1 MSKLSIDQKTIEGL
15 FSDKKTDFL
24 IPDYQRPYAWEIKEC
39 QQLWEDIFGF
49 AFPDDDYE
57 KFNNDDEYYLG
68 TIVTFKNED
77 SKKLEVI
84 DGQQRLTTLM
94 LLLRAFYSKFG
105 NMKDKNSVSTRETI
119 GKCLWKGDEFGNLN
133 IDVLKID
140 SEVATDNDKEE
151 FLTIL
156 RNGEAPA
163 DKMKSNYAKNYRFF
177 EEKIAEFLNNYP
189 SFFPYLPNRILKNC
203 ILLPI
208 EAESQDTALRIFST
222 LNNRGLPLSDADIF
236 KSEFY
241 KKFSKLG
248 RKDEFINRWKELEE
262 KCNKYFN
269 PISGTPMD
277 ELFSRYMYY
286 ERAKMNITKS
296 TTEALRTFYSRD
308 SYKLL
313 NEGTMDNLEL
323 LMDFWKDVL
332 DQSEERFSSEVIRQL
347 YVLEYAPNGMW
358 TYFLS
363 VYFMHYKY
371 ENNMLDN
378 EKLYLFLRK
387 IVAFIWAYAVT
398 NPGVNALRTPVYK
411 EMNNI
416 INDIDVEFNE
426 AKFDEEKTKIALQS
440 FNYLNGRPITKSML
454 VWWAMS
460 TPEQAVPDLSTRFEI
475 EHIYARNRN
484 DKENTLSRAS
494 NVELLGNKSILEKR
508 INIRASDYRFED
520 KKKYYRGYINKRNE
534 PKPGTIIKELENYA
548 NDSLKNDFNETDIK
562 NRTSEILDSFI
573 EYIRSEELFK

>member
-1 MSKLSIDQKTIEGL
+1 MSKLSIDQKTIEAL

-24 IPDYQRPYAWEIKEC
+24 IPDYQRPYAWEEKEC
-39 QQLWEDIFGF
+39 QQLWDDIFSF

-68 TIVTFKNED
+68 TIVTFKNES

-105 NMKDKNSVSTRETI
+105 NMKDKNSVTTRDTI

-133 IDVLKID
+133 TDVLKID
-140 SEVATDNDKEE
+140 SQVATDNDKDQ
-151 FLTIL
+151 FLDIL
-156 RNGEAPA
+156 RNGESS
-163 DKMKSNYAKNYRFF
+163 DNMKSNYAKNYKFF
-177 EEKIAEFLNNYP
+177 VNKIADFLNNYP

-241 KKFSKLG
+241 KKFTKLG
-248 RKDEFINRWKELEE
+248 RKDEFIERWKALEE
-262 KCNKYFN
+262 NCNKYFK

-277 ELFSRYMYY
+277 ELFTRYMYY
-286 ERAKMNITKS
+286 ERAKMNNTKS
-296 TTEALRTFYSRD
+296 TTEALRSFYSKD
-308 SYKLL
+308 CYKLL
-313 NEGTMDNLEL
+313 NEATMENLEKL
-323 LMDFWKDVL
+323 LDFWVDVYE
-332 DQSEERFSSEVIRQL
+332 QSEDKFSPEVLRQL
-347 YVLEYAPNGMW
+347 FILEYAPNGMW

-363 VYFMHYKY
+363 VYFMHNRD

-378 EKLYLFLRK
+378 DKLHSLLK
-387 IVAFIWAYAVT
+387 QTVAFIWAYAIT
-398 NPGVNALRTPVYK
+398 NPGVNALRTPIYK

-416 INDIDVEFNE
+416 INDKPVEYAD
-426 AKFDEEKTKIALQS
+426 AKFDKEKTANL
-440 FNYLNGRPITKSML
+440 FANYAFLNGRPITKSLL
-454 VWWAMS
+454 VWWAMN
-460 TPEQAVPDLSTRFEI
+460 TPGQDIPSLSTRFEI

-484 DKENTLSRAS
+484 DKESTLSKAA

-520 KKKYYRGYINKRNE
+520 KKKYYLGYTNRRNE
-534 PKPGTIIKELENYA
+534 QKAGTEVKELENYA
-548 NDSLKNDFNETDIK
+548 NDSARVDFTEKDIICRTDGIIK
-562 NRTSEILDSFI
+562 AFI
-573 EYIRSEELFK
+573 DYMGHENLFA

>member
-39 QQLWEDIFGF
+39 QQLWEDIFSF

-94 LLLRAFYSKFG
+94 LLLRAFYARFG
-105 NMKDKNSVSTRETI
+105 NMMDRNSILTRETI
-119 GKCLWKGDEFGNLN
+119 GKCIWKGDEFGNLN
-133 IDVLKID
+133 QDVLKID
-140 SEVATDNDKEE
+140 SQVATDNDKDQ
-151 FLTIL
+151 FLKIL
-156 RNGEAPA
+156 RDGAAP
-163 DKMKSNYAKNYRFF
+163 KEMKSNYAENYRYF
-177 EEKIAEFLNNYP
+177 EGQISDFLDKYP
-189 SFFPYLPNRILKNC
+189 SYFPYLPNRILKNC

-241 KKFSKLG
+241 KKYKKLN
-248 RKDEFINRWKELEE
+248 RKDEFINKWKILEE
-262 KCNKYFN
+262 KCNKYFH
-269 PISGTPMD
+269 PSIGTPLD
-277 ELFSRYMYY
+277 ELFTRYMYY
-286 ERAKMNITKS
+286 ERAKLNITKS
-296 TTEALRTFYSRD
+296 TTEALRTFYSKD
-308 SYKLL
+308 KYNLL
-313 NEGTMDNLEL
+313 NENTLNNLET

-332 DQSEERFSSEVIRQL
+332 EQSDERFSPEVVRLFFI
-347 YVLEYAPNGMW
+347 LEYAPNGMW

-363 VYFMHYKY
+363 VYFMHNKDD
-371 ENNMLDN
+371 NNKLDN
-378 EKLYLFLRK
+378 VKLVKFLK
-387 IVAFIWAYAVT
+387 KTIAFIWTYAVT
-398 NPGVNALRTPVYK
+398 NPGVNALRTPIYK

-416 INDIDVEFNE
+416 ILGKEVDFND
-426 AKFDEEKTKIALQS
+426 AKFDEEKTRNALKS

-454 VWWAMS
+454 VWWAMI
-460 TPEQAVPDLSTRFEI
+460 TEGQKIPDLSTNFEI

-484 DKENTLSRAS
+484 DKEHTLSKATV
-494 NVELLGNKSILEKR
+494 VELLGNKAILEKR
-508 INIRASDYRFED
+508 INIRASDYRFMD
-520 KKKYYRGYINKRNE
+520 KKKYYIGYTNKRNE
-534 PKPGTIIKELENYA
+534 KKEGTIVKELEDFA
-548 NDSLKNDFNETDIK
+548 LDTALTDFNETNIHH
-562 NRTSEILDSFI
+562 RTNAILDKFFDYLKD
-573 EYIRSEELFK
+573 ENLFS

>member
-24 IPDYQRPYAWEIKEC
+24 IPDYQRPYAWENKEC
-39 QQLWEDIFGF
+39 QQLWDDIFSF

-77 SKKLEVI
+77 NKKLEVI

-105 NMKDKNSVSTRETI
+105 NMKDKNSITTRETI
-119 GKCLWKGDEFGNLN
+119 GKCIWKGDEFGNLN
-133 IDVLKID
+133 TDVLKID
-140 SEVATDNDKEE
+140 SQVATDNDKEQ
-151 FLTIL
+151 FISIL
-156 RNGEAPA
+156 RDGTAP
-163 DKMKSNYAKNYRFF
+163 KEMKSKYAENYRFF
-177 EEKIAEFLNNYP
+177 EGKIAEFLAKFP
-189 SFFPYLPNRILKNC
+189 SYFPYLPNRILKNC

-241 KKFSKLG
+241 KTFTKLN
-248 RKDEFINRWKELEE
+248 RKDEFIKRWKVLED
-262 KCNKYFN
+262 KCNKYLD
-269 PISGTPMD
+269 PISGTPLD

-286 ERAKMNITKS
+286 ERARMNITKS
-296 TTEALRTFYSRD
+296 TTEALRTFYSKD
-308 SYKLL
+308 NYKLL
-313 NEGTMDNLEL
+313 NEDTLNNLEL
-323 LMDFWKDVL
+323 LMGFWIDVL
-332 DQSEERFSSEVIRQL
+332 EQSEDRFSTDVIRQL
-347 YVLEYAPNGMW
+347 FILEYAPNSMW

-363 VYFMHYKY
+363 VYFMQNKDS
-371 ENNMLDN
+371 NNMLDSD
-378 EKLYLFLRK
+378 KLLAFLKK
-387 IVAFIWAYAVT
+387 ITAFIWAYAVT

-416 INDIDVEFNE
+416 TKGKEVEFSDS
-426 AKFDEEKTKIALQS
+426 KFDKEKAKNALKS
-440 FNYLNGRPITKSML
+440 FSYLNGRPITKSML
-454 VWWAMS
+454 VWWAMK
-460 TPEQAVPDLSTRFEI
+460 TPNQVIPDISERFEI

-484 DKENTLSRAS
+484 EKENTLTKSS
-494 NVELLGNKSILEKR
+494 DVELLGNKAILEKR

-520 KKKYYRGYINKRNE
+520 KKKYYIGYTNKRNE
-534 PKPGTIIKELENYA
+534 QKEGTVVKELQNYA
-548 NDSLKNDFNETDIK
+548 MDMSRTDFGEADIHHRTD
-562 NRTSEILDSFI
+562 NILDSFI
-573 EYIRSEELFK
+573 MYLEEENLFQ

>member
-1 MSKLSIDQKTIEGL
+1 MSKLSIDQKTIEAL

-24 IPDYQRPYAWEIKEC
+24 IPDYQRPYAWEFKEC
-39 QQLWEDIFGF
+39 QQLWEDIFSF

-77 SKKLEVI
+77 NKKLEVI

-94 LLLRAFYSKFG
+94 LLLRAFYAKFG

-119 GKCLWKGDEFGNLN
+119 GKCIWKGDEFGNLN
-133 IDVLKID
+133 VDVLKID
-140 SEVATDNDKEE
+140 SQVATDNDKDE
-151 FLTIL
+151 FLKIL
-156 RNGEAPA
+156 RDGAAP
-163 DKMKSNYAKNYRFF
+163 KEMKSKYAENYRYF
-177 EEKIAEFLNNYP
+177 EGKILEFLDEFP

-222 LNNRGLPLSDADIF
+222 LNNRGIPLSDADIF

-241 KKFSKLG
+241 KKYNKLG
-248 RKDEFINRWKELEE
+248 KKDDFINRWKVLEE
-262 KCNKYFN
+262 KCNSYFH
-269 PISGTPMD
+269 PISSTPLD
-277 ELFSRYMYY
+277 ELFTRYMYY
-286 ERAKMNITKS
+286 ERAKMDITKS

-308 SYKLL
+308 KYRLL
-313 NEGTMDNLEL
+313 NETTMDNLEV

-332 DQSEERFSSEVIRQL
+332 DQSDDRFSPEVIRQL
-347 YVLEYAPNGMW
+347 FILEYAPNGMW

-363 VYFMHYKY
+363 VYFMQNKDS
-371 ENNMLDN
+371 ENNLDN
-378 EKLYLFLRK
+378 DKLLAFLKK
-387 IVAFIWAYAVT
+387 ITAFIWAYAVT

-416 INDIDVEFNE
+416 IHGKEVEFKE
-426 AKFDEEKTKIALQS
+426 AKFDEVKTKNAFKS
-440 FNYLNGRPITKSML
+440 FNFINGRPITKSML
-454 VWWAMS
+454 VWWAMN
-460 TPEQAVPDLSTRFEI
+460 TPEQSVPEVATIFEI

-484 DKENTLSRAS
+484 DKEHTLSKAS
-494 NVELLGNKSILEKR
+494 NIELLGNKAILEKR

-520 KKKYYRGYINKRNE
+520 KKKYYLGYTNKRNE
-534 PKPGTIIKELENYA
+534 PKDGTVVKELENFA
-548 NDSLKNDFNETDIK
+548 NDSSRTDFNEQDILTRTD
-562 NRTSEILDSFI
+562 SILESFFDYLKD
-573 EYIRSEELFK
+573 ENLYA

>member
-1 MSKLSIDQKTIEGL
+1 MSKLSIDQKTIEAL

-24 IPDYQRPYAWEIKEC
+24 IPDYQRPYAWEFKEC
-39 QQLWEDIFGF
+39 QQLWEDIFAF

-77 SKKLEVI
+77 NKKLEVI

-94 LLLRAFYSKFG
+94 LLLRAFYAKFG

-119 GKCLWKGDEFGNLN
+119 GKCIWKGDEFGNLN
-133 IDVLKID
+133 VDVLKID
-140 SEVATDNDKEE
+140 SQVATDNDKDE
-151 FLTIL
+151 FLKIL
-156 RNGEAPA
+156 RDGAAP
-163 DKMKSNYAKNYRFF
+163 KEMKSKYAENYRYF
-177 EEKIAEFLNNYP
+177 EGKILEFLDEFP

-222 LNNRGLPLSDADIF
+222 LNNRGIPLSDADIF

-241 KKFSKLG
+241 KKYNKLG
-248 RKDEFINRWKELEE
+248 KKDDFINRWKVLEE
-262 KCNKYFN
+262 KCNSYFH
-269 PISGTPMD
+269 PISGTPLD
-277 ELFSRYMYY
+277 ELFTRYMYY
-286 ERAKMNITKS
+286 ERAKMDITKS

-308 SYKLL
+308 KYRLL
-313 NEGTMDNLEL
+313 NETTMDNLED

-332 DQSEERFSSEVIRQL
+332 DQSDDRFSPEVIRQL
-347 YVLEYAPNGMW
+347 FILEYAPNGMW

-363 VYFMHYKY
+363 VYFMQNKDSK
-371 ENNMLDN
+371 NNLDN
-378 EKLYLFLRK
+378 DKLLAFLKK
-387 IVAFIWAYAVT
+387 ITAFIWAYAVT

-416 INDIDVEFNE
+416 IHGKEVVFKE
-426 AKFDEEKTKIALQS
+426 AKFDEVKTKNAFKS
-440 FNYLNGRPITKSML
+440 FNFINGRPITKSML
-454 VWWAMS
+454 VWWAMN
-460 TPEQAVPDLSTRFEI
+460 TPEQSVPEVATIFEI

-484 DKENTLSRAS
+484 DKEHTLSKAS
-494 NVELLGNKSILEKR
+494 NIELLGNKAILEKR

-520 KKKYYRGYINKRNE
+520 KKKYYLGYTNKRNE
-534 PKPGTIIKELENYA
+534 PKDGTVVKELENFA
-548 NDSLKNDFNETDIK
+548 NDSSRTDFNEQDILTRTD
-562 NRTSEILDSFI
+562 SILESFFDYLKD
-573 EYIRSEELFK
+573 ENLYA

>member
-1 MSKLSIDQKTIEGL
+1 MSKLSIDQKTIEAL

-24 IPDYQRPYAWEIKEC
+24 IPDYQRPYAWEEKEC
-39 QQLWEDIFGF
+39 QQLWDDIFSF

-57 KFNNDDEYYLG
+57 KFNSEDEYYLG
-68 TIVTFKNED
+68 TIVTFKNEG

-94 LLLRAFYSKFG
+94 LLLRAFYSKFS
-105 NMKDKNSVSTRETI
+105 NMKDKNSIATRETI

-133 IDVLKID
+133 TDVLKID
-140 SEVATDNDKEE
+140 SQVATDNDKDE
-151 FLTIL
+151 FLDIL
-156 RNGEAPA
+156 RKGEVS
-163 DKMKSNYAKNYRFF
+163 DKMKSNYAKNYTFF
-177 EEKIAEFLNNYP
+177 VNKIAEFLSNYP

-241 KKFSKLG
+241 KKFTKLG
-248 RKDEFINRWKELEE
+248 RKDEFIKRWKTLEE
-262 KCNKYFN
+262 NSNKYFK
-269 PISGTPMD
+269 PTSGTPMD

-296 TTEALRTFYSRD
+296 TTEALRSFYGKD
-308 SYKLL
+308 SYQLL
-313 NEGTMDNLEL
+313 NEITMANLEI
-323 LMDFWKDVL
+323 LMNFWMDVY
-332 DQSEERFSSEVIRQL
+332 DQSEEKFTSEVLRQL
-347 YVLEYAPNGMW
+347 FILEYAPNGMW

-363 VYFMHYKY
+363 VYFMHNRD

-378 EKLYLFLRK
+378 DKLYKFLKRV
-387 IVAFIWAYAVT
+387 IAFVWAYAIT
-398 NPGVNALRTPVYK
+398 NPGVNALRTPLYK

-416 INDIDVEFNE
+416 VNDRPIEYAD
-426 AKFDEEKTKIALQS
+426 ARFDKTKTANL
-440 FNYLNGRPITKSML
+440 FANYAFLNGRPITKSML
-454 VWWAMS
+454 VWWAMN
-460 TPEQAVPDLSTRFEI
+460 TPGQDIPSLSTRFEI

-484 DKENTLSRAS
+484 DKENTLSQSS
-494 NVELLGNKSILEKR
+494 NFELLGNKAILEKR

-520 KKKYYRGYINKRNE
+520 KKKYYLGYTNKRNE
-534 PKPGTIIKELENYA
+534 QKLGTEVKELENYA
-548 NDSLKNDFNETDIK
+548 KDLMRVDFTEQDIIS
-562 NRTSEILDSFI
+562 RTKAILNAFVDYI
-573 EYIRSEELFK
+573 EEENLFA